1 MSKVARVH
9 ALTGLDGVSVDD
21 IEVAAP
27 GPGEVRIAVTAIGLN
42 RADVMAMSGGF
53 GEIPLPS
60 KFGYE
65 AAGAIESIGDG
76 VSGFAVGER
85 VATLPG
91 LPLDLGACG
100 ELIVVPADM
109 LVKAIDGQSDV
120 EAAASWMQYLTA
132 YAVRAYRPIEAGDAV
147 VITAA
152 SSSVGLAAIQIVRAD
167 GGVPIAVTR
176 GRAKVDALR
185 EHGAEHV
192 IVSDEEDVGAR
203 IREITGGQGAAL
215 VFDAVG
221 GQSFQSLLMSL
232 RIGGLAI
239 IYGGLAGEPE
249 TIYGTMLAFNDLTI
263 RGFATNYL
271 VADPK
276 QRAEAVAYVR
286 ARIASGEFKPV
297 IDRTFPLTDV
307 VDAYRHLQSNQ
318 QIGKIVVTV

>member
-9 ALTGLDGVSVDD
+9 ALTGLEGVSIDD

-27 GPGEVRIAVTAIGLN
+27 GPGEVRIAVAAVGLN
-42 RADVMAMSGGF
+42 RADIMAMSGGF

-65 AAGAIESIGDG
+65 AAGAIESLGNG
-76 VSGFAVGER
+76 VSGFAVGDR

-91 LPLDLGACG
+91 LQLNNGACG
-100 ELIVVPADM
+100 EQIVVPADM
-109 LVKAIDGQSDV
+109 LVESIDGQSDV

-132 YAVRAYRPIEAGDAV
+132 YAVRAYRPIQAGDAV

-152 SSSVGLAAIQIVRAD
+152 SSSVGLAAIQIVHAD
-167 GGVPIAVTR
+167 GGVPVAVTR

-192 IVSDEEDVGAR
+192 IVSDEEDVSAR

-249 TIYGTMLAFNDLTI
+249 SFYGTMLAFNDLTI

-276 QRAEAVAYVR
+276 QREEALAYVR
-286 ARIASGEFKPV
+286 DRIASGKFKPV
-297 IDRTFPLTDV
+297 IDRIFPFADL